1 MIKVASECG
10 VDYVKF
16 QKRDNKLLL
25 GDSYS
30 KPHPV
35 PHNSY
40 GKSYGLHRDFLEF
53 SFSQHYNLVKYC
65 KKVGIKYSVSVW
77 DINSAK
83 EFCKGKYN
91 LDYIKVPSAC
101 NTNFELLKIL
111 RDNFKKKIHISTG
124 MTTRVELSKIYNFFK
139 KKNKQNKLIFYAC
152 TSDYPVKH
160 EDICLLEISNLKKK
174 FPDIKDYAFSGHHLG
189 IAIDNV
195 AYSLGANYIERH
207 FTLDRTWKGTD
218 HAASLEPNGLKKL
231 TRDLKNTFLALRAKN
246 KLGLIKAEK
255 FQRKK
260 LKYF

>member
-1 MIKVASECG
+1 MTYHKPIIIAEIGCNHKGNFKIAKEMIKVASECG

-83 EFCKGKYN
+83 EFCKGKLIYSDN
-91 LDYIKVPSAC
+91 
-101 NTNFELLKIL
+101 KIC
-111 RDNFKKKIHISTG
+111 D
-124 MTTRVELSKIYNFFK
+124 
-139 KKNKQNKLIFYAC
+139 
-152 TSDYPVKH
+152 
-160 EDICLLEISNLKKK
+160 
-174 FPDIKDYAFSGHHLG
+174 
-189 IAIDNV
+189 
-195 AYSLGANYIERH
+195 
-207 FTLDRTWKGTD
+207 
-218 HAASLEPNGLKKL
+218 
-231 TRDLKNTFLALRAKN
+231 
-246 KLGLIKAEK
+246 
-255 FQRKK
+255 
-260 LKYF
+260 